1 MIREGIMS
9 RHRVTRG
16 KGAKKS
22 PRPAAPQKAAKKKA
36 KKPIA
41 TRSAR
46 AAAEKRSA
54 TARKREGT
62 KGRKATLFAQAMGM
76 CAPGYEVL
84 VRGPLRTPGRKG
96 LVEING
102 PAEKGVPAGTKCAC
116 LTLASSSCK
125 KHPSRIKV
133 RTGHYIVGK
142 TRRRAVWVP
151 KVLVDKGIITVKEDV
166 KFRCNKMNGKAL

>member
-62 KGRKATLFAQAMGM
+62 KGRKATLFAQAMGT

-84 VRGPLRTPGRKG
+84 IHEPGKAG
-96 LVEING
+96 FIEING
-102 PAEKGVPAGTKCAC
+102 RAEEGCEGKKCQC
-116 LTLASSSCK
+116 LNLAKSSCK
-125 KHPSRIKV
+125 KHPSRKKV
-133 RTGHYIVGK
+133 RTGHFVASPTKARPY
-142 TRRRAVWVP
+142 RRYAVWVP
-151 KVLVDKGIITVKEDV
+151 KVLVDKGIIKVKEDV
-166 KFRCNKMNGKAL
+166 KFRCNKMNGKPL

>member
-102 PAEKGVPAGTKCAC
+102 PAEENPQPYSPQLGWRSTSAWCRSHPRAAE
-116 LTLASSSCK
+116 TL
-125 KHPSRIKV
+125 
-133 RTGHYIVGK
+133 
-142 TRRRAVWVP
+142 
-151 KVLVDKGIITVKEDV
+151 
-166 KFRCNKMNGKAL
+166 